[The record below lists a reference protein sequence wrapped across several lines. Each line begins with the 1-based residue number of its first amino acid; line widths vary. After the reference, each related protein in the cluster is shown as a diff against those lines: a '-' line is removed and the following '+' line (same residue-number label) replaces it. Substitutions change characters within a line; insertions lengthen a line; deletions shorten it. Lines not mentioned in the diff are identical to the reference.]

1 MHFMEI
7 AQFAPVVIPTLN
19 RYEHFKRCLE
29 SLERCTWAEHTDV
42 YVALDYPPSDKYVN
56 GWKKIDDFLHEK
68 EKGNGFKSLVVRRR
82 DHNLGVG
89 HPNSNS
95 TLLLREVKE
104 MYDRYIFTE
113 DDNEFA
119 PNFLVYINKA
129 LTKFEDDDRI
139 LCVCGYNRRI
149 TLPESFKGNCYLAN
163 DFVAWGV
170 GYWTKRQRPQTYNSF
185 DYLKQI
191 LRDKEKYAKLRKDSP
206 DSIRNIVTMLKVG
219 KFHGDVLVNVY
230 ETLEGKY
237 SVMPTLSKVRNH
249 GNDGTGLH
257 SKTMV
262 EDFDKYFSEQPI
274 DEATDFEF
282 DNTVPMQPEGLRTDD
297 FGKLVPD
304 WKKAVKYLIYRID
317 LFLIRRFG
325 IVLHSKYI

>member
-1 MHFMEI
+1 MGNNVY
-7 AQFAPVVIPTLN
+7 APVLIATLN

-42 YVALDYPPSDKYVN
+42 YVALDYPPSEKYVA
-56 GWKKIDDFLHEK
+56 GWKKLDAFLQEK
-68 EKGNGFKSLVVRRR
+68 EKRNGFKSLVVRRR

-89 HPNSNS
+89 HNKSNM
-95 TLLLREVKE
+95 TELCQEIRKV
-104 MYDRYIFTE
+104 YDYFITSE
-113 DDNEFA
+113 DDNEFS
-119 PNFLVYINKA
+119 PNFLVYMNKA
-129 LTKFEDDDRI
+129 LMRFDGDERVH
-139 LCVCGYNRRI
+139 CVCGYNRRVNMP
-149 TLPESFKGNCYLAN
+149 TGFNGNCYLAN

-170 GYWTKRQRPQTYNSF
+170 GYWSDKKKNV
-185 DYLKQI
+185 DYCTFEGLKGI
-191 LRDKEKYAKLRKDSP
+191 LRDKDKYSLLRKKSP
-206 DSIRNIVTMLKVG
+206 ESIKNIVTMLKLR
-219 KFHGDVLVNVY
+219 KLHGDVQINVY
-230 ETLEGKY
+230 ETLEDKY
-237 SVMPTLSKVRNH
+237 SLMPTLSKVRNH

-297 FGKLVPD
+297 FGKLVPA

-317 LFLIRRFG
+317 LSLIRRFG
-325 IVLHSKYI
+325 VVLHSKYI

>member
-1 MHFMEI
+1 MSEI
-7 AQFAPVVIPTLN
+7 TQYAPVVIPTLN

-42 YVALDYPPSDKYVN
+42 YVALDYPPSEKYVN

-237 SVMPTLSKVRNH
+237 SLMPTLSKVRNH

-257 SKTMV
+257 SKKLLTDV
-262 EDFDKYFSEQPI
+262 NDYFLEQTI
-274 DEATDFEF
+274 DEAPDFRFTDE
-282 DNTVPMQPEGLRTDD
+282 VQLQPKDIRVELHEKPSPVWKNILREAI
-297 FGKLVPD
+297 LQ
-304 WKKAVKYLIYRID
+304 ID
-317 LFLIRRFG
+317 LFLIRHFN
-325 IVLHSKYI
+325 IVPRSKYI

>member
-1 MHFMEI
+1 MSEI
-7 AQFAPVVIPTLN
+7 TQYAPVVIPTLN

-42 YVALDYPPSDKYVN
+42 YVALDYPPSEKYVN
-56 GWKKIDDFLHEK
+56 GWKKIDAFLHEK

-149 TLPESFKGNCYLAN
+149 TVPESFKGNCYLAN

-170 GYWTKRQRPQTYNSF
+170 GYWTKRQRPQTYYSF

-237 SVMPTLSKVRNH
+237 SLMPTISKVRNH

-257 SKTMV
+257 SKKLLV
-262 EDFDKYFSEQPI
+262 DVNAYFSEQVI
-274 DEATDFEF
+274 DEASDFDFPYEVQLQPKDIKVELHAKPSPVWKNILKEF
-282 DNTVPMQPEGLRTDD
+282 ILQ
-297 FGKLVPD
+297 
-304 WKKAVKYLIYRID
+304 ID
-317 LFLIRRFG
+317 LFLIRHFN
-325 IVLHSKYI
+325 IVPRSKYI

>member
-1 MHFMEI
+1 MSEI
-7 AQFAPVVIPTLN
+7 TQYAPVVIPTLN

-42 YVALDYPPSDKYVN
+42 YVALDYPPSEKYVN

-129 LTKFEDDDRI
+129 LTNFEDDDRI

-149 TLPESFKGNCYLAN
+149 TVPESFKGNCYLAN

-191 LRDKEKYAKLRKDSP
+191 LRDKEKCAKLRKDSP

-219 KFHGDVLVNVY
+219 KFHGDALVNVY
-230 ETLEGKY
+230 ETLAGKY
-237 SVMPTLSKVRNH
+237 SLMPTLSKVRNH

-257 SKTMV
+257 SKKLLSEV
-262 EDFDKYFSEQPI
+262 NEYFSEQTI
-274 DEATDFEF
+274 DESPDFQF
-282 DNTVPMQPEGLRTDD
+282 SDKVQLQPKGIRVELYA
-297 FGKLVPD
+297 KPSPV
-304 WKKAVKYLIYRID
+304 WKNILKESILQID
-317 LFLIRRFG
+317 LFLIRHFN
-325 IVLHSKYI
+325 IVPRSKYI